1 MNEKVLESIIE
12 ITEQKNS
19 LALSYS
25 ILVTL
30 SELLPISSA
39 LLLHHKGPS
48 TLLVARLDI
57 TLDSKGTKK
66 YQWVYNEA
74 YPNKEYQYAQ
84 TEIVFSQQQDG
95 QYQCRCPIPI
105 EENFSAEL
113 CLILR
118 EPAEPYR
125 LLISGFARIYRNYT
139 AILHESE
146 RDKLTGLLNRRTLED
161 RLHQTLSLHPSAKE
175 EESKLWIAMLD
186 IDHFKSINDRFG
198 HMIGDEVLLM
208 FAQQMQHYFGPSS
221 LLFRFGGEEFVIV
234 FSTGDE
240 QHVYEQLEAFRVAIQ
255 NRHFPQVG
263 ALTFS
268 AGFCSLSLGD
278 YFPTMLDNADKAL
291 YFAKEHGRN
300 QVHCYEHLCREGRIA
315 SPLRPFIDDVE
326 LF

>member
-30 SELLPISSA
+30 SELLPLSSA
-39 LLLHHKGPS
+39 LLLHHKGLS

-57 TLDSKGTKK
+57 TLESNGTKK
-66 YQWVYNEA
+66 YQWVYNET
-74 YPNKEYQYAQ
+74 YPNNEYQHTQ
-84 TEIVFSQQQDG
+84 TEIVFSQQQNG
-95 QYQCRCPIPI
+95 QYQCHCPIPI

-125 LLISGFARIYRNYT
+125 LLINGFARIYRNYT

-161 RLHQTLSLHPSAKE
+161 RLHHTFALHPSSK

-208 FAQQMQHYFGPSS
+208 FAQQMQHYFGSS
-221 LLFRFGGEEFVIV
+221 ALLFRFGGEEFVIV

-240 QHVYEQLEAFRVAIQ
+240 QQVYQQLDDFRDEIQ
-255 NRHFPQVG
+255 HRDFPQVG

-268 AGFCSLSLGD
+268 AGFCSLTLRD

-300 QVHCYEHLCREGRIA
+300 QVHCYEHLCREGKIVSA
-315 SPLRPFIDDVE
+315 QRPFIDDVE